1 MIARRAALA
10 TLATL
15 AISATA
21 CATDASGTCGTSDL
35 VQPARGAAEVRPI
48 LARSC
53 ALGGCH
59 LRAPGA
65 GGLVLDVSSSAWV
78 DALVGVGS
86 RQGGGL
92 DLVVAGSPGESWLVH
107 KIDGCG
113 GRMPPV
119 GDPLTAE
126 ERATIVGWIAAGATR
141 DPGGDD
147 PRRSGQ
153 RPPASAP
160 NR

>member
-1 MIARRAALA
+1 MTARRAALA
-10 TLATL
+10 ALAVG
-15 AISATA
+15 ATA
-21 CATDASGTCGTSDL
+21 CSTDTTDTSGTCGTRDL
-35 VQPARGAAEVRPI
+35 VQPAQRASEVRPI
-48 LARSC
+48 FARSC

-78 DALVGVGS
+78 DALVGVVS

-92 DLVVAGSPGESWLVH
+92 DLVVAGSPDESWLVH
-107 KIDGCG
+107 KLDGCG

-119 GDPLTAE
+119 GDPLTAA

-141 DPGGDD
+141 DP
-147 PRRSGQ
+147 
-153 RPPASAP
+153 
-160 NR
+160 